1 MPPAVFDCINL
12 LGQSK
17 PAMLTFTDRHSR
29 DIGDN
34 NPKDANSIGILDDDL
49 IIIHPVMEIPGVD
62 MTMYPAETAGVDP
75 DFDVE
80 PTGVDMDTDAWA
92 MDTKV
97 PVDNNAIAID
107 GLEQQDPSEG
117 AATSPTAEPTTSPK
131 KANSPAKK
139 VAPPKMGI
147 AA

>member
-1 MPPAVFDCINL
+1 MPPVVIDRVNL
-12 LGQSK
+12 LGRCE
-17 PAMLTFTDRHSR
+17 PAMLTFTNQQGS

-34 NPKDANSIGILDDDL
+34 NPKDANSVGILDDNS
-49 IIIHPVMEIPGVD
+49 IIIHSAVEISGVNT
-62 MTMYPAETAGVDP
+62 TMDPAENARVDP